1 MHKHAENLSEKH
13 VISLI
18 SLSAVASLLLAVADI
33 GVWGYAVILMLY
45 AGEHVLYPF
54 MSEVLNHRAK
64 EHQRATI
71 LSVASFFRTLPYIV
85 LAPVIGYLNT
95 RDNLEYFLVFW
106 ALLIVLAVL
115 LYLSLKMKD
124 IHISL
129 VEKEPEE
136 GL

>member
-1 MHKHAENLSEKH
+1 
-13 VISLI
+13 
-18 SLSAVASLLLAVADI
+18 
-33 GVWGYAVILMLY
+33 MLY